1 MYAVIESG
9 GKQHRVEEG
18 EILRLEKLDA
28 AAGDKLK
35 FDKILLVGEGE
46 SVKIGK
52 PYVKGSQ
59 VTAEV
64 VKEGRG
70 GKIKIVKFHR
80 RKHYKRQQGHRQW
93 FTEVKIIGIKAETK
107 AKAKAKAKTKLEPEG
122 KIAPKAKAESK
133 AKAKPKGKVQPKAKP
148 KAKAQ
153 PRVKPEE

>member
-64 VKEGRG
+64 IKEGRG

-107 AKAKAKAKTKLEPEG
+107 AKAKAKTKLEPEG

-133 AKAKPKGKVQPKAKP
+133 AKAKPKGKVKPKAKP

>member
-64 VKEGRG
+64 LKEGRG

-107 AKAKAKAKTKLEPEG
+107 AKAKAKTKLEPEG

-133 AKAKPKGKVQPKAKP
+133 AKAKPKGKVKPKAKP

>member
-107 AKAKAKAKTKLEPEG
+107 AKAKAKTKLEPEG
-122 KIAPKAKAESK
+122 KIAPKTKAESK
-133 AKAKPKGKVQPKAKP
+133 AKAKPKGKVKPKAKP

>member
-93 FTEVKIIGIKAETK
+93 FTEVKIIGIKAE
-107 AKAKAKAKTKLEPEG
+107 AKAKAKTKLEPEG

-133 AKAKPKGKVQPKAKP
+133 AKAKPKGKVKPKAKP
-148 KAKAQ
+148 KTKAQ

>member
-35 FDKILLVGEGE
+35 FDKILLVGEGK

-64 VKEGRG
+64 VNEGRG
-70 GKIKIVKFHR
+70 EKVKIVKFHR
-80 RKHYKRQQGHRQW
+80 RKHYKKQQGHRQW
-93 FTEVKIIGIKAETK
+93 FTEVKIIGIKAEAKVK
-107 AKAKAKAKTKLEPEG
+107 AKVEPKDKT
-122 KIAPKAKAESK
+122 APK
-133 AKAKPKGKVQPKAKP
+133 AKAKPK
-148 KAKAQ
+148 
-153 PRVKPEE
+153 PEE

>member
-35 FDKILLVGEGE
+35 FDKILLVGEGK

-107 AKAKAKAKTKLEPEG
+107 AKAKAKTKLEPEG

-133 AKAKPKGKVQPKAKP
+133 AKAKPKGKVKPKAKP

>member
-107 AKAKAKAKTKLEPEG
+107 AKAKAKTKLEPEG

-133 AKAKPKGKVQPKAKP
+133 AKAKPKGRVKPKAKP